1 MDRNLVWGVGGP
13 RAARG
18 EHRRYHG
25 IHGRRNPVGARVVGE
40 NRAAATF
47 GTPGGW
53 SPAGKDRTSPSVS
66 YRWTNDMID
75 IRKLKE
81 LIKLM
86 VENDL
91 SDLDLQDQQETVSI
105 KRGRGGEPMVH
116 QPQVVPAATA
126 EAAGSSSNS
135 SPAGS
140 QSDMAAIESPMVG
153 TFYSAANPDSAPF
166 VKVGDQISS
175 DTVVC
180 MVEAMKVIY

>member
-1 MDRNLVWGVGGP
+1 
-13 RAARG
+13 
-18 EHRRYHG
+18 
-25 IHGRRNPVGARVVGE
+25 
-40 NRAAATF
+40 
-47 GTPGGW
+47 
-53 SPAGKDRTSPSVS
+53 
-66 YRWTNDMID
+66 MID

-105 KRGRGGEPMVH
+105 KRGRGGEPIVR
-116 QPQVVPAATA
+116 QPQVVPAAAA

-180 MVEAMKVIY
+180 MVEAMKVFNEVKAECGGTIDRVLVKSGESVEFGQRLFLVRPA